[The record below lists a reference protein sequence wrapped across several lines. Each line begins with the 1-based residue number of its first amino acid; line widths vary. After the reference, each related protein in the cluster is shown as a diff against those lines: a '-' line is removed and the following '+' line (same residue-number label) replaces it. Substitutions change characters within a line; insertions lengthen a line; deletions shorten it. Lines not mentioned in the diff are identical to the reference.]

1 MKSRARGW
9 ALAATAL
16 LHGALLLGLV
26 LTQPI
31 AHRAVPPGVS
41 VRLVAAPSSAAA
53 MPQQPR
59 LAAPVHLA
67 MPATL
72 VLPAPGWAAAAQEAS
87 PIAPAAPAAP
97 LIAAMAPPT
106 AGPVTSP
113 PPAPEARYQAPYQA
127 TYQAAAPA
135 DRQCA
140 ADSAARHYPA
150 LLRERGIEGRVL
162 LRVHVDEQGQATEV
176 RVQDGSGYRLLDEAA
191 QRVTQGCRFTP
202 ARRGEQPLASWV
214 IYPVRFALN

>member
-1 MKSRARGW
+1 MKTW

-16 LHGALLLGLV
+16 LHGALLAALV
-26 LTQPI
+26 LMSARPD
-31 AHRAVPPGVS
+31 APRAVSSEIS
-41 VRLVAAPSSAAA
+41 VRLIAAQQAKAQA
-53 MPQQPR
+53 MLQPPK
-59 LAAPVHLA
+59 LAAPISLA
-67 MPATL
+67 TPSAF
-72 VLPAPGWAAAAQEAS
+72 VLPAPSWTVAVQE
-87 PIAPAAPAAP
+87 AAPAPAP
-97 LIAAMAPPT
+97 ATPVASVIATLAPPI
-106 AGPVTSP
+106 AGPATNTP
-113 PPAPEARYQAPYQA
+113 PPAPEAA
-127 TYQAAAPA
+127 YQAAAPA

-162 LRVHVDEQGQATEV
+162 LRVRIDEQGRATEV

-202 ARRGEQPLASWV
+202 ARRGEQALASWV